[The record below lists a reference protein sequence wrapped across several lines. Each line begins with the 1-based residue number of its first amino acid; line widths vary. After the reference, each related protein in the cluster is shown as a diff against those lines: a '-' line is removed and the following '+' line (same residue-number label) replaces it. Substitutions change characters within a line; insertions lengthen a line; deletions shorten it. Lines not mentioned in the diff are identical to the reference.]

1 MSTLQDIVNLQIHQF
16 IMPTSKIIYKGEL
29 RTEAVHLFS
38 NNKIITDA
46 PLDNQGKAEAFS
58 PTDLVATAL
67 VSCMFTIIGIKA
79 RDSDFSIENA
89 SATATKIMTDKP
101 RKIKEIIIEFDFANH
116 NYSEKEKKLIEN
128 SAKTCPVA
136 LSLAKDIKQT
146 LVFNF

>member
-1 MSTLQDIVNLQIHQF
+1 
-16 IMPTSKIIYKGEL
+16 MPTSKIIYKGDL
-29 RTEAVHLFS
+29 RTEAVHLYS
-38 NNKIITDA
+38 NNRIITDA

-79 RDSDFSIENA
+79 RDSGFSIENA
-89 SATATKIMTDKP
+89 TATATKIMADKP
-101 RKIKEIIIEFDFANH
+101 RKIQEVIVEFDFTNH
-116 NYSEKEKKLIEN
+116 HYSDKEKKIIEN

>member
-1 MSTLQDIVNLQIHQF
+1 
-16 IMPTSKIIYKGEL
+16 MPTSKIIYKGEL
-29 RTEAVHLFS
+29 RTEAVHLYS

-46 PLDNQGKAEAFS
+46 PLDNQGKAETFS

-89 SATATKIMTDKP
+89 SATATKIMADKP
-101 RKIKEIIIEFDFANH
+101 RKIKEIIIEFDFTNH
-116 NYSEKEKKLIEN
+116 HYSDKEKKIIEN
-128 SAKTCPVA
+128 SAKICPVA
-136 LSLAKDIKQT
+136 LSLAKDIQQT